1 MEFLYFLESIRNG
14 FLNMFFIICTSFGEE
29 LVLISLFAVIYW
41 CINKKLAYR
50 IAFSYFLSGAA
61 VQGLKIH
68 FRIERPWVLDPKFKP
83 VEQVMDTATGYSFPS
98 GHTQSSTSLYSSI
111 AFHFRKR
118 AVCIGAFVLIAAVM
132 LSRMYLGCHTPKD
145 VLVSFAV
152 TIVISGAVSFVF
164 DNFNSTL
171 LTDILVS
178 VLVFTLSAALFGYS
192 YYLVGTGATTDVL
205 AMDCFKAA
213 GAGAGFA
220 VGWFIEKHYI
230 RFNPKNSHLWVQIL
244 KVVIGLAGALIIKSG
259 LKLILG
265 NTMLSNTVRYF
276 FVILW
281 IAVGFPLIIKKLFRE
296 R

>member
-14 FLNMFFIICTSFGEE
+14 FLNVFFIICTSFGEE

-50 IAFSYFLSGAA
+50 IAFSYFLSGVA

-68 FRIERPWVLDPKFKP
+68 FRIERPWVLDPEFKP

-111 AFHFRKR
+111 AFHFKKR
-118 AVCIGAFVLIAAVM
+118 AVYIGAFVLIAAVM

-145 VLVSFAV
+145 VLVGFAV
-152 TIVISGAVSFVF
+152 TIVISAAVSFVF
-164 DNFNSTL
+164 DNFNSSL

-178 VLVFTLSAALFGYS
+178 VLVFALSAALFGYS
-192 YYLVGTGATTDVL
+192 YYLVSTGATTDVL
-205 AMDCFKAA
+205 AMDGFKAA

-220 VGWFIEKHYI
+220 VGWFIEKRYI
-230 RFNPKNSHLWVQIL
+230 RFDPKNSHLWVQIL
-244 KVVIGLAGALIIKSG
+244 KVVAGLAGALVIKSG

-265 NTMLSNTVRYF
+265 NTMISNTVRYF

-281 IAVGFPLIIKKLFRE
+281 IAVAFPLIIKKLFRE

>member
-1 MEFLYFLESIRNG
+1 
-14 FLNMFFIICTSFGEE
+14 
-29 LVLISLFAVIYW
+29 
-41 CINKKLAYR
+41 
-50 IAFSYFLSGAA
+50 
-61 VQGLKIH
+61 
-68 FRIERPWVLDPKFKP
+68 
-83 VEQVMDTATGYSFPS
+83 
-98 GHTQSSTSLYSSI
+98 
-111 AFHFRKR
+111 
-118 AVCIGAFVLIAAVM
+118 
-132 LSRMYLGCHTPKD
+132 MYLGCHTPKD

-230 RFNPKNSHLWVQIL
+230 RFNPKNSHLWLQIL